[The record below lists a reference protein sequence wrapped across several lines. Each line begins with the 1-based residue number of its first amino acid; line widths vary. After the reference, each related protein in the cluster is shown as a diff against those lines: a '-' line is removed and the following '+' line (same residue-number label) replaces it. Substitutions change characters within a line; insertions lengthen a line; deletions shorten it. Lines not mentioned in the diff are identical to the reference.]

1 MRTIGFVKSQIKETI
16 PFLEDTKSVFSTI
29 VSNLINIKNNL
40 LTLKFSLYNAGESF
54 DLSESLKPEAQKLKE
69 LSENMSEEYINEML
83 EMLESHRQT
92 VQELEDALNQK
103 IEVVSQY
110 DSNQTEDEITEFKK

>member
-1 MRTIGFVKSQIKETI
+1 MRTIGFVKSQIQETI

-40 LTLKFSLYNAGESF
+40 LTLKYSFYNTGEAF
-54 DLSESLKPEAQKLKE
+54 DLSETLKPEAKKFKE
-69 LSENMSEEYINEML
+69 LSENLSEEHINEML

-92 VQELEDALNQK
+92 IQELEEALNQK
-103 IEVVSQY
+103 MDVVSQY
-110 DSNQTEDEITEFKK
+110 DSNQTEDEIAEFKK